1 MARAK
6 RRPPSRKH
14 RERNH
19 SRPRQWLEMVTTK
32 ISRQPESQGRG
43 VARYRTEWMKP
54 LKAVSPKPKR
64 AAVAA
69 PTSSWG
75 LQSVIKYMLWFQKTR
90 IAQGFPKYTW
100 ISSVLTV
107 QRSLGL
113 WGQPVTTVH
122 IQWFSTT
129 LPSMYNEMWF
139 KIERR
144 IIKEKLIAGF
154 GDAGL
159 QTQPWGGRGRK
170 TLLSLPCIKINNN
183 KPS

>member
-1 MARAK
+1 MFVTQTLASSTKMARAK

-32 ISRQPESQGRG
+32 ISSQPESQGRG

-75 LQSVIKYMLWFQKTR
+75 FQSVIKYMLWFQKTNKNSTR
-90 IAQGFPKYTW
+90 LSQIHLDQQCPYSTKVTGFMGSACHHCPH
-100 ISSVLTV
+100 SVVLHHSTV
-107 QRSLGL
+107 Y
-113 WGQPVTTVH
+113 V
-122 IQWFSTT
+122 QW
-129 LPSMYNEMWF
+129 NVV
-139 KIERR
+139 
-144 IIKEKLIAGF
+144 
-154 GDAGL
+154 
-159 QTQPWGGRGRK
+159 
-170 TLLSLPCIKINNN
+170 
-183 KPS
+183 